1 MFELDPAKSLSAPGL
16 VWLGAS
22 KKTKAKSDLL
32 LLMVEKEE
40 EKEEEHVT
48 LFINMQKVIVNTKDY
63 NYKHERL

>member
-1 MFELDPAKSLSAPGL
+1 
-16 VWLGAS
+16 
-22 KKTKAKSDLL
+22 
-32 LLMVEKEE
+32 MVEKEE